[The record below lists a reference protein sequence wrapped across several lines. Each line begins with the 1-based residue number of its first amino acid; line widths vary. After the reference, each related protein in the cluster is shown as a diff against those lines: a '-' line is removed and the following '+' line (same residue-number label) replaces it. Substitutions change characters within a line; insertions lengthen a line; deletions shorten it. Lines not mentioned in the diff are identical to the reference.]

1 MIYGLKN
8 NKYMVIN
15 MGKEPEEVYT
25 RRKSKRRKVQETDIY
40 KYPDRS
46 TWENCSP

>member
-1 MIYGLKN
+1 
-8 NKYMVIN
+8 